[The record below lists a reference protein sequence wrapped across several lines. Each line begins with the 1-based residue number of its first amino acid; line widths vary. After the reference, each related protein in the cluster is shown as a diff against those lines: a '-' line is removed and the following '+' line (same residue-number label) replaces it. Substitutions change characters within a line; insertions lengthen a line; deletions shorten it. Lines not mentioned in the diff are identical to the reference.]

1 MGEEPYRAAG
11 ITGKGQVVNHCVYDI
26 SDECSLYITLHYVF
40 HAILYH
46 SIPFY
51 TILYNALLWYAM
63 ICYAILCYAMI

>member
-26 SDECSLYITLHYVF
+26 SDKCSLYITLHY
-40 HAILYH
+40 AILYH

-51 TILYNALLWYAM
+51 AMLCFALLCNAM
-63 ICYAILCYAMI
+63 LCYAMLCCEIFC